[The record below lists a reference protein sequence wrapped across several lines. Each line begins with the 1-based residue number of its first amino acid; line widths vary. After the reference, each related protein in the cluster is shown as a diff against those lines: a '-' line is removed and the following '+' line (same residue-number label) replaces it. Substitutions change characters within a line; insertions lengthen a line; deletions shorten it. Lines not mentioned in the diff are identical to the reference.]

1 MDDTEIHVLP
11 SEIFGEIS
19 EHIQEGSTWKAFTQS
34 CKTLYSLN
42 TPAKINRYSNHL
54 MTLLIKHPNGI
65 GGRPWNM
72 DVLSS
77 NLNLPWSFV
86 EAHLD
91 GIGGWSWDMRCLSS
105 NPNLPWDMR
114 RLSSNINLPWSFVEA
129 HLDGIGEQPW
139 DIDWLS
145 KR

>member
-1 MDDTEIHVLP
+1 MDDNSCILP

-42 TPAKINRYSNHL
+42 TTAKIDGYSNHL
-54 MTLLIKHPNGI
+54 ATLLIKHPNGI
-65 GGRPWNM
+65 GEQSWDM
-72 DVLSS
+72 DGLSS
-77 NLNLPWSFV
+77 NPNLPWSFV

-91 GIGGWSWDMRCLSS
+91 GIGGR
-105 NPNLPWDMR
+105 PWDM
-114 RLSSNINLPWSFVEA
+114 
-129 HLDGIGEQPW
+129 DG
-139 DIDWLS
+139 LS